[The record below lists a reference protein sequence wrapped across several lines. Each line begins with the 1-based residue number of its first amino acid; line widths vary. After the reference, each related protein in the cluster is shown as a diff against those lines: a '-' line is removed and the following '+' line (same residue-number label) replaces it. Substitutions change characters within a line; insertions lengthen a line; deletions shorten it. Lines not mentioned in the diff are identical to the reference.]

1 MTIAPHG
8 GLSYQDA
15 VQQSVRAQNLEFRLA
30 LLPRGGWVDETKV
43 ALESLDVLVAS
54 GLLCLLVNLLGSR
67 RSASDAAKRRQT
79 QKDRSGVKDGAAA
92 EAAQARQAELEQ
104 AHMALAEAR
113 QAISGLQTRLEAAAS
128 AENRIAAA
136 TQVRLQLG

>member
-1 MTIAPHG
+1 
-8 GLSYQDA
+8 
-15 VQQSVRAQNLEFRLA
+15 VQQSVRAQNLEFRVA

-43 ALESLDVLVAS
+43 ALESLNVLVAS

-104 AHMALAEAR
+104 ALMALEAR
-113 QAISGLQTRLEAAAS
+113 QAISGLKTRLEAAAS

-136 TQVRLQLG
+136 TQVRLQLD

>member
-1 MTIAPHG
+1 M
-8 GLSYQDA
+8 
-15 VQQSVRAQNLEFRLA
+15 QQSVRAQNLEFRVA

-43 ALESLDVLVAS
+43 ALESLNVLVAS

-104 AHMALAEAR
+104 ALMALEAR
-113 QAISGLQTRLEAAAS
+113 QAISGLKTRLEAAAS

-136 TQVRLQLG
+136 TQVRLQLD